1 MRRSAVLFAA
11 MAALAGLGFW
21 SYAPQTALAQ
31 DTSKLQE
38 LTTLDDTKAWQGVGR
53 LNLGKTGFC
62 TGTLISPDLVLTAAH
77 CMFDAESGVR
87 MDDADIEFLAGWRAG
102 RAAAYRGVRQSVVHA
117 EYIYTGRDDVERVSS
132 DIALI
137 QLDQPIRH
145 PSIKPFETGNRARNG
160 QQLQVVSYAK
170 DRASAPSIQKTCYV
184 LAKDPGVY
192 VTSCDVDFG
201 ASGAPVFVIE
211 DGKARIMSVV
221 SAKAEWN
228 TRKVSLTV
236 GVENRLSELLD
247 QMERSDGVFT
257 RATPTNRLSFKSG
270 LQPSGARFVKP

>member
-1 MRRSAVLFAA
+1 MRRSAILFAA
-11 MAALAGLGFW
+11 IATLGF
-21 SYAPQTALAQ
+21 SAMVPHAAVA
-31 DTSKLQE
+31 DDASKLQE
-38 LTTLDDTKAWQGVGR
+38 LTTLDDTKIWQGVGR

-77 CMFDAESGVR
+77 CLFDAKSGAR
-87 MDDADIEFLAGWRAG
+87 IDDAGIEFLAGWRAG
-102 RAAAYRGVRQSVVHA
+102 RAAAYRGVRQSVVHSD
-117 EYIYTGRDDVERVSS
+117 YIYKGRDDVERVGS

-145 PSIKPFETGNRARNG
+145 PSIKPFETGHKARRG

-170 DRASAPSIQKTCYV
+170 DRSTAPSIQETCHV

-236 GVENRLSELLD
+236 GVEHRLSELLD

-257 RATPTNRLSFKSG
+257 RATPANRLSFKSG

>member
-1 MRRSAVLFAA
+1 MGRLTAFLFAA
-11 MAALAGLGFW
+11 FAAAGIT
-21 SYAPQTALAQ
+21 SSAHAQ
-31 DTSKLQE
+31 DATGLQKLA
-38 LTTLDDTKAWQGVGR
+38 TLDQSKAWQGVGR
-53 LNLGKTGFC
+53 LNLGGTGFC
-62 TGTLISPDLVLTAAH
+62 TGTLIAPDQVLTAAH
-77 CMFDAESGVR
+77 CLFDASTGIR

-117 EYIYTGRDDVERVSS
+117 GYVYKGRENVDRVSS

-145 PSIKPFETGNRARNG
+145 PSITPFETGNQARQG
-160 QQLQVVSYAK
+160 QELQVVSYAK
-170 DRASAPSIQKTCYV
+170 DRAEAPSIQQTCHV

-201 ASGAPVFVIE
+201 ASGAPVFVME

-236 GVENRLSELLD
+236 GVEDRLSELLD

-257 RATPTNRLSFKSG
+257 RAKPQTNRLTFKSG